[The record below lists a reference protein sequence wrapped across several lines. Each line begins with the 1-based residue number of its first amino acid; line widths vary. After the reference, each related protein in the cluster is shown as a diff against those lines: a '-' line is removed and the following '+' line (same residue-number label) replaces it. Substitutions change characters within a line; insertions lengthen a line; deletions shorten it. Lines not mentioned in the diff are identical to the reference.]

1 MKILTHTTFFSH
13 SALYERMAIQTI
25 MKDKRKP
32 ASMLNDVDI
41 SKKGYVTI
49 IMYTKARSTRTVTI
63 SPGFTLSQCNWL
75 TGCTGS
81 RSLT

>member
-1 MKILTHTTFFSH
+1 MTHTTFLSH

-25 MKDKRKP
+25 MKDKRKA

-49 IMYTKARSTRTVTI
+49 IMYTKD
-63 SPGFTLSQCNWL
+63 
-75 TGCTGS
+75 
-81 RSLT
+81 